1 MSRSASRQMRP
12 LSEWIFPLGIPLS
25 WCQLVQEKKRFL
37 AAVAG
42 ITVAVA
48 MMLFQVGLQSAL
60 FAQVVA
66 PIKQMRG
73 DVVLISSQ
81 FEYLGS
87 SHEFPRARL
96 YSAQGYDESVV
107 GATSL
112 NLGSLPFKNPET
124 GKARDIFFLAFN
136 PSEEPFT
143 NPEILNQQGKLKLE
157 GTVLFDRL
165 SRADYGP
172 VPKLLAD
179 NGGVKDTEVDDHHVQ
194 IAGLFNMGVTFA
206 ADGNV
211 LMGRDTYLKIMPG
224 ARADQISLGLLMLK
238 PGANAETVAAK
249 LDKRLPDDVQALSYN
264 QFIAKEEAYWTERTP
279 IGFVITASMLVS
291 LMVGAV
297 IVYQIL
303 YTDVTDHLPEYATLK
318 SIGFTDGYFIKLVLQ
333 ESVILSVFGF
343 VPGLGLAAGL
353 YWATRTY
360 GHMPAHLTAH
370 NITLVFTLAL
380 GMCLIAGALAT
391 RKLRKANPADIV

>member
-1 MSRSASRQMRP
+1 MTRPASRQFRP
-12 LSEWIFPLGIPLS
+12 PLEWIFPLGIPLS
-25 WCQLVQEKKRFL
+25 WRQLVVEKKRFA

-66 PIKQMRG
+66 PIKQMRA

-96 YSAQGYDESVV
+96 YSAQGYDDSIL

-112 NLGSLPFKNPET
+112 NLGSLPFKNPDT
-124 GKARDIFFLAFN
+124 GRARDIFILAFN
-136 PSEEPFT
+136 PAEQPFT
-143 NPEILNQQGKLKLE
+143 NLEILAQQDKLKLE
-157 GTVLFDRL
+157 GAVLFDRL

-172 VPKLLAD
+172 VPQLLAA
-179 NGGVKDTEVDDHHVQ
+179 NGGIKDSEVADRHVQ
-194 IAGLFNMGVTFA
+194 IAGLFDMGVTFA

-211 LMGRDTYLKIMPG
+211 LMGRDTYLKISPG
-224 ARADQISLGLLMLK
+224 ARADQISLGLLTLK
-238 PGANAETVAAK
+238 PGADAEAVAAK
-249 LDKRLPDDVQALSYN
+249 LDKRLPDDVSAMSYR
-264 QFIAKEEAYWTERTP
+264 QFLAKEEAYWTERTP

-291 LMVGAV
+291 LIVGAV

-318 SIGFTDGYFIKLVLQ
+318 AIGFTDGYFIRLVLQ
-333 ESVILSVFGF
+333 ESVILSLFGF

-360 GHMPAHLTAH
+360 GHMPAHLTGG
-370 NITLVFTLAL
+370 NIAMVFGLAL
-380 GMCLIAGALAT
+380 GMCLLAGALAT
-391 RKLRKANPADIV
+391 RKLRRANPADIF